1 MLGCV
6 QYAISEGFVQGE
18 DEDDVDDEDDE
29 EDEEDEEEDILAK
42 NLRKNDVDMEGPT
55 RDELEQAA
63 EEEFNLSQDEDMEPG
78 MATLCYIY
86 RLKSVNVYNSVVSMN
101 MYFGSGYFCVCLNQ
115 SILLENF
122 LSLLQVAF

>member
-18 DEDDVDDEDDE
+18 DEDDVDD
-29 EDEEDEEEDILAK
+29 
-42 NLRKNDVDMEGPT
+42 MEGPT

-63 EEEFNLSQDEDMEPG
+63 EEEFNLSEDEDMEPG

-86 RLKSVNVYNSVVSMN
+86 RLKSVNVHNSVVSMN

-115 SILLENF
+115 SILLEVF